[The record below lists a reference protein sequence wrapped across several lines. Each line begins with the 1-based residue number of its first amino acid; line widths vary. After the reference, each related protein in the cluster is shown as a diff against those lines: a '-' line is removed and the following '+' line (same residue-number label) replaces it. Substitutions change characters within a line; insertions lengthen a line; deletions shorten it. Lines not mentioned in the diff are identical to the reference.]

1 MPAIVPTKKA
11 TTSGLTKEERQK
23 RQKKLDSAMAVIT
36 ALSPAGGLA
45 ALLKKGARPP
55 KHKDDKSWN
64 ADTVTLKKGGKV
76 KKYVKGG
83 TVRKG
88 KSKK

>member
-1 MPAIVPTKKA
+1 MPAKVPTKKA

-23 RQKKLDSAMAVIT
+23 RQKKLDSAMAGIT
-36 ALSPAGGLA
+36 ALAPGGGVA